1 MQVSDRRA
9 ARLSEIHRWR
19 RTPTQGASTNKAPC
33 SFRLAV
39 TDKGS
44 TQRIVTNEAP
54 AVVLHIEGWGMPPD
68 AERSASSH
76 VWISVNRSWQA
87 AWR

>member
-1 MQVSDRRA
+1 MLARRLFLISCSWMVAGFALAKNNYQRTSLIVS
-9 ARLSEIHRWR
+9 
-19 RTPTQGASTNKAPC
+19 PAP
-33 SFRLAV
+33 
-39 TDKGS
+39 
-44 TQRIVTNEAP
+44 RIVTNEAP

-76 VWISVNRSWQA
+76 VWISINRSWQA